1 MLNPTES
8 FHFPDQAVRIAGRR
22 DQMASGLKSVENQ
35 LGCMRGHFLLY
46 FPRNLVRA
54 RPGALSRTRDI
65 NVKTSVWLTGPWDIP
80 ELDWKLA
87 EKSEETKI

>member
-8 FHFPDQAVRIAGRR
+8 FHFPDQAVHIAGRR
-22 DQMASGLKSVENQ
+22 DQMACGLKSAENQ

-46 FPRNLVRA
+46 FPGNMVRA
-54 RPGALSRTRDI
+54 SPGALIRTRDV
-65 NVKTSVWLTGPWDIP
+65 NVKTSVWLTGPLDKS

-87 EKSEETKI
+87 ENLRMSF